1 MKKTIISILSL
12 ILMFSALCFTA
23 SAGEKELNEIG
34 RAYYTQSEEYKI
46 VDGVVYS
53 KIMMLMR

>member
-1 MKKTIISILSL
+1 MKKTIISVLSL

-46 VDGVVYS
+46 VDCVVY
-53 KIMMLMR
+53 